1 MSPLSKIW
9 TAVESVR
16 LSQDD
21 SVEVD
26 LKEIQEFVEQ
36 TVLLLGQASNSIS
49 YYRIFYMLL
58 ALTNSPQQSSKML
71 REDSASPEKRQQF
84 ISEKVPWKH
93 LAHLQIKKANHRN
106 VTENIASK
114 IQTLSSRPSPDTEKE
129 FRRATTTKASS
140 QERNDVQYSKKR
152 CNNGKQN
159 SYGYGY
165 GKYKPGNLLQKSGI
179 SLCSSSGGYKT
190 DTSLHKK
197 LILYKKNSKCAVSRK
212 VKKIYRKPKH
222 SDK

>member
-1 MSPLSKIW
+1 MGPLSKIW

-49 YYRIFYMLL
+49 YYRSFYMLL

-71 REDSASPEKRQQF
+71 REDSQLLQKNDNNLFRKRF
-84 ISEKVPWKH
+84 RGNIWHTFKS
-93 LAHLQIKKANHRN
+93 KK
-106 VTENIASK
+106 
-114 IQTLSSRPSPDTEKE
+114 QTIEMLPKTSQAKYKPFRPSRSSPDTEKE
-129 FRRATTTKASS
+129 FRRATATKASS

-165 GKYKPGNLLQKSGI
+165 GKYKPGNLVQKSGI
-179 SLCSSSGGYKT
+179 SLCSSSGGSKT
-190 DTSLHKK
+190 NTSLHKK
-197 LILYKKNSKCAVSRK
+197 LILCKKKFQMCS
-212 VKKIYRKPKH
+212 
-222 SDK
+222 